1 MLTSYARSL
10 TGWAM
15 RARSSRGHIS
25 SRSERLKHDG
35 SRSEGR
41 RNEWNDVVFLL
52 VVSALIIKSL
62 SSCLLIMCGC
72 RADTRS
78 LPEKRINSTKY

>member
-35 SRSEGR
+35 SRSEEGM
-41 RNEWNDVVFLL
+41 DCVVFF
-52 VVSALIIKSL
+52 
-62 SSCLLIMCGC
+62 
-72 RADTRS
+72 
-78 LPEKRINSTKY
+78 Y

>member
-35 SRSEGR
+35 S
-41 RNEWNDVVFLL
+41 
-52 VVSALIIKSL
+52 
-62 SSCLLIMCGC
+62 LLIKEEGMNGRMMLCF
-72 RADTRS
+72 
-78 LPEKRINSTKY
+78 Y

>member
-41 RNEWNDVVFLL
+41 RNEWND
-52 VVSALIIKSL
+52 
-62 SSCLLIMCGC
+62 
-72 RADTRS
+72 R
-78 LPEKRINSTKY
+78 RIGISGQSGSEVIECSKNGR

>member
-41 RNEWNDVVFLL
+41 RNEWNDCCVFT
-52 VVSALIIKSL
+52 SSL
-62 SSCLLIMCGC
+62 S
-72 RADTRS
+72 T
-78 LPEKRINSTKY
+78 NN

>member
-1 MLTSYARSL
+1 MPGRVVV
-10 TGWAM
+10 
-15 RARSSRGHIS
+15 IS
-25 SRSERLKHDG
+25 ARSERLKHDG

-52 VVSALIIKSL
+52 VVNTNNKSL